1 MFFDSCLLV
10 YNLCMQHDSNSTS
23 ISIPGVDFGNFFSDV
38 QHHFVIWW
46 PTIVVWLKGTVGLL
60 AGLCIPLSIF
70 FVIAIVYSVERLK
83 VLRKKEEL
91 IYDTKVEEAFETLP
105 EGGDIVL
112 AHRWE
117 NVVKHID
124 SPNENDWKQ
133 AILEADIIL
142 DELLTKMGYRGE
154 SVGEKLKRV
163 ESGDFK
169 TVQDAW
175 EAHKVR
181 NQIAHTPGFTLNK
194 IEAQQTYQL
203 YKKVLDEFYYI

>member
-1 MFFDSCLLV
+1 MIFLPSSVHIESLV
-10 YNLCMQHDSNSTS
+10 GFQ
-23 ISIPGVDFGNFFSDV
+23 VRFSE
-38 QHHFVIWW
+38 IG
-46 PTIVVWLKGTVGLL
+46 PR
-60 AGLCIPLSIF
+60 PLQIHPD
-70 FVIAIVYSVERLK
+70 
-83 VLRKKEEL
+83 LRKKEEL